1 MNPAQDALY
10 RIHQFQA
17 HHRGMSALPYDE
29 FCARLQATSDTD
41 LTGLLLP
48 PTGVR
53 IEILAKREPRFSLG
67 RLCITPN
74 AAAAV
79 PSDEVLKAVARH
91 AAGDWGT
98 LDEHDWQEN
107 DRALRTGGRLF
118 SAYQSSAGQKFWVI
132 TDCDRRTTTLL
143 LPDDY

>member
-17 HHRGMSALPYDE
+17 HRRSQSALPMTSS
-29 FCARLQATSDTD
+29 AR
-41 LTGLLLP
+41 GCRLP
-48 PTGVR
+48 PTP
-53 IEILAKREPRFSLG
+53 IWLAAAADRRAHWNAGRARTRLSLG
-67 RLCITPN
+67 RLYITPN
-74 AAAAV
+74 AAVSA
-79 PSDEVLKAVARH
+79 SDEVLKAVARH

-98 LDEHDWQEN
+98 MDEHDWQEN

-132 TDCDRRTTTLL
+132 TECDRRTTTLL